1 LGNNGTSGASNQ
13 LVSTTSSTGQGNSNI
28 INPAASS
35 AQVIPQSF
43 TFKIGTNSS
52 ALTGAIA
59 TVPSTSRGGANSGGS
74 TNTVPGTGQ
83 GAGGPGDGNGPGQG
97 AGQGLGPSGGGN
109 SGGGSGG
116 GSSQLASNSGGGG
129 NTGGGSSGGGAGGG
143 ANSGGSANTVPGTGQ
158 GAGGPGDGNGP
169 GQGAGQGLGP
179 SGGGGNPPGPNPPGP
194 NPPGPNPPGP
204 NPPGPNPPGPNPP
217 GQTTSAENA
226 ATTTGQQPTT
236 ATPNPAAEQAQLTA
250 TNANAAQ
257 QLAPSTPSVFR
268 NGVVELG
275 AARNTAGSFSYQVP
289 AQLLIQANPNV
300 NLVAPTSASTPG
312 GRALPQWLT
321 YQPTTRTFT
330 ANQPPSGSLPFRVE
344 IRVGT
349 NSGQPAVIPVQIG
362 EP

>member
-1 LGNNGTSGASNQ
+1 LISIGNG
-13 LVSTTSSTGQGNSNI
+13 SS
-28 INPAASS
+28 SS
-35 AQVIPQSF
+35 S
-43 TFKIGTNSS
+43 
-52 ALTGAIA
+52 LTAAIA
-59 TVPSTSRGGANSGGS
+59 TESPTNSTFS
-74 TNTVPGTGQ
+74 V
-83 GAGGPGDGNGPGQG
+83 
-97 AGQGLGPSGGGN
+97 
-109 SGGGSGG
+109 
-116 GSSQLASNSGGGG
+116 
-129 NTGGGSSGGGAGGG
+129 GGG

-179 SGGGGNPPGPNPPGP
+179 SGGGNPPGPNPPGP

-217 GQTTSAENA
+217 GPNPGQTTSAENA

-236 ATPNPAAEQAQLTA
+236 ATPNPAAERAQLTA
-250 TNANAAQ
+250 TNANAALQ
-257 QLAPSTPSVFR
+257 PAPSTPSVFR

-275 AARNTAGSFSYQVP
+275 AAQNAAGSFSYQVP

-312 GRALPQWLT
+312 GGALPQWLT

-330 ANQPPSGSLPFRVE
+330 ANQPPSGSLPFRAE